1 MQVIKLFK
9 TIAVFCAL
17 TSFCHTRLSAQLDTL
32 RSPRYGSFN
41 ISLGGLGYQAL
52 NNSNVGYLK
61 FTPFYSPKID
71 LGYEYIFN
79 TYKIGLELNAGLSAT
94 GYRMRYDKSMKGL
107 YNTISNS
114 KREMVA
120 SYFSGAPW
128 QRYFIIPII
137 TRYSI
142 NLYNRILV
150 NKYFALPKQYLLKAT
165 FGMATT
171 SYTMENSQTKIE
183 PVFGRNNIESTIITK
198 VNSGDD
204 ITLDKQFSSLV
215 FKIGVGKLYRKRLLT
230 IDLEFNKGL
239 ETIYQGT
246 IIQNENI
253 RNQNYISS
261 WSWTNTYLGM
271 NVQYGL
277 GKWRKGK

>member
-1 MQVIKLFK
+1 MPIIKRLK
-9 TIAVFCAL
+9 TIIISCL
-17 TSFCHTRLSAQLDTL
+17 LLSFYNTRLSAQLDTL
-32 RSPRYGSFN
+32 RSPKYGSFN
-41 ISLGGLGYQAL
+41 ISLGGFGYQAL
-52 NNSNVGYLK
+52 NNTNVGYLK

-94 GYRMRYDKSMKGL
+94 GYRMRYDKSMKDL
-107 YNTISNS
+107 YNTVSNS
-114 KREMVA
+114 KREMVE

-137 TRYSI
+137 TRYSV

-171 SYTMENSQTKIE
+171 SYTMENSQTTLE
-183 PVFGRNNIESTIITK
+183 PVFGRNNIESTITTK

-215 FKIGVGKLYRKRLLT
+215 FKIGIGKLLRKRLLT

-253 RNQNYISS
+253 RNQNHISS